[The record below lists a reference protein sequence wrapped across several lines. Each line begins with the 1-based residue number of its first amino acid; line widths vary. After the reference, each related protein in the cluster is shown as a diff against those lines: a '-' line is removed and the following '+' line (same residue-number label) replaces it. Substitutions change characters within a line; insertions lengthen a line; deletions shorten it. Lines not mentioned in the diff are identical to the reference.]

1 MIICHVLFCVDY
13 LWVSIGYK
21 SFSHPDFKF
30 GCFYCPPNLPSQ
42 SVHDLC
48 DNIESMIISKKCV
61 IACGDFNIDMADVR
75 KFHSKV
81 LHDFLTSHSL

>member
-1 MIICHVLFCVDY
+1 
-13 LWVSIGYK
+13 
-21 SFSHPDFKF
+21 
-30 GCFYCPPNLPSQ
+30 
-42 SVHDLC
+42 
-48 DNIESMIISKKCV
+48 MIISKKCV